1 MNTQAPA
8 IIIDGIIIPVTP
20 HPEHEYTLT
29 TAEAAAGYGVGE
41 STIKEHKRQHADELH
56 AGKHFLEVRNP
67 DFQPGKGGAHTHIH
81 WTKRGIIRL
90 GFFIKS
96 ERAKRFRDM
105 AEDLCLREWDR
116 PQIEGHDMS
125 ALISVIRDLSTEVRG
140 LREQIAS
147 SSPSPP
153 RTAQIFPKPLLLPQL
168 SESQAAVR
176 EKVIA
181 WTGVAGSH
189 LVARC
194 LKSQVFWSH
203 DFKKLSPPCSPRSL
217 SRHLAAIEDR
227 PIEISG
233 GIAVVWRRART
244 GQARYWELMLDTAA

>member
-1 MNTQAPA
+1 MNTNPNQLALT
-8 IIIDGIIIPVTP
+8 IDGIIIPVTP
-20 HPEHEYTLT
+20 HPEHEYTLP
-29 TAEAAAGYGVGE
+29 TADVAAGYGVSE
-41 STIKEHKRQHADELH
+41 ITIRRHKKEHSDELFE
-56 AGKHFLEVRNP
+56 GKHFSRVQNLNAGNLQRV
-67 DFQPGKGGAHTHIH
+67 TTI
-81 WTKRGIIRL
+81 WTKHGIIRL

-105 AEDLCLREWDR
+105 AEDLCVREWDQ
-116 PQIEGHDMS
+116 PQIEGHDMG

-140 LREQIAS
+140 LRDQIAS
-147 SSPSPP
+147 SSPWPARP
-153 RTAQIFPKPLLLPQL
+153 APVPVPQLLLPQL

-189 LVARC
+189 LISRC
-194 LKSQVFWSH
+194 LKSQRFWSH
-203 DFKKLSPPCSPRSL
+203 EFQKLSPPCSPRSL

-244 GQARYWELMLDTAA
+244 GQARYWELEVANAA